1 MKKLKIWSILML
13 AFVMMPLVASCGGDD
28 DDNGGGSN
36 SVLVGEWQE
45 CKSNGELK
53 NDATDYEVMHLRL
66 RSDGTGD
73 WWSVIRAKNRK
84 WFFRCF
90 LFSKFIY
97 CKRRM
102 G

>member
-45 CKSNGELK
+45 
-53 NDATDYEVMHLRL
+53 
-66 RSDGTGD
+66 
-73 WWSVIRAKNRK
+73 
-84 WFFRCF
+84 
-90 LFSKFIY
+90 
-97 CKRRM
+97 
-102 G
+102 